1 MIKEKE
7 KVSDTIFDVLQVV
20 QNYKK
25 RGISTILL
33 TIPQIEELLDAAG
46 YQTDDLCIQTQKNF
60 DKNKKKLIKKGR

>member
-7 KVSDTIFDVLQVV
+7 KVSDTISDVLQVV

>member
-46 YQTDDLCIQTQKNF
+46 YQTDDLCIPT
-60 DKNKKKLIKKGR
+60 KKTLTKQEKIDLKR